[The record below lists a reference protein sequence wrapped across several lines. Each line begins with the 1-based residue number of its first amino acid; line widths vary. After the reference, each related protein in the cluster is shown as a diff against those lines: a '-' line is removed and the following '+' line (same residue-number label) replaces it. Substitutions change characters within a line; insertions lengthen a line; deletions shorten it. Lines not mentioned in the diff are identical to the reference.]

1 MSRIHVCRVF
11 PVGSEIQR
19 GSLMSSH
26 AKMAGSFLYA
36 TPVTVLTLV
45 RTVCKKK
52 ERHKTTTDH
61 EQLDFEINNLRKKK
75 KKKKKLYDPKL
86 AIKCKFVPCQEAL
99 GNSMHC
105 IAEKKEGR

>member
-1 MSRIHVCRVF
+1 
-11 PVGSEIQR
+11 
-19 GSLMSSH
+19 MSSH

-45 RTVCKKK
+45 RTVCKK
-52 ERHKTTTDH
+52 EHHKTTTDH

-75 KKKKKLYDPKL
+75 KQLYDPKL
-86 AIKCKFVPCQEAL
+86 AIKCKFVPCSEAL
-99 GNSMHC
+99 QISMHC

>member
-1 MSRIHVCRVF
+1 MIFVHTCRVF

-61 EQLDFEINNLRKKK
+61 EQLDFEIYNLRK

-99 GNSMHC
+99 QISMHC

>member
-1 MSRIHVCRVF
+1 
-11 PVGSEIQR
+11 
-19 GSLMSSH
+19 MSSH
-26 AKMAGSFLYA
+26 EKMAGSFLYA

-61 EQLDFEINNLRKKK
+61 EQLDFQINNLSK

-86 AIKCKFVPCQEAL
+86 AIKSNLYHVKKLYISQ
-99 GNSMHC
+99 C
-105 IAEKKEGR
+105 IALLKRRKVDR

>member
-1 MSRIHVCRVF
+1 
-11 PVGSEIQR
+11 
-19 GSLMSSH
+19 MSSQ

-61 EQLDFEINNLRKKK
+61 EQLNFQINNLRKKKK

-86 AIKCKFVPCQEAL
+86 AIESKFVPCQEAL
-99 GNSMHC
+99 QISMHC

>member
-1 MSRIHVCRVF
+1 
-11 PVGSEIQR
+11 
-19 GSLMSSH
+19 MSSH

-75 KKKKKLYDPKL
+75 KKKKLYDPKL